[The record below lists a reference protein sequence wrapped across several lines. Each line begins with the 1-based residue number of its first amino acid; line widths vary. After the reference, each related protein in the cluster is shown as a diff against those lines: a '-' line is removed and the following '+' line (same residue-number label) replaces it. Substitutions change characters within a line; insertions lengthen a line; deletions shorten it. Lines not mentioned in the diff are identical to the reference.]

1 MSKNYIKNLKN
12 EIKRLKEENQFLQKG
27 IDSREEAHNIVS
39 EQRDK
44 AMALQQKHSQLETND
59 FIIDAHTKENDRH
72 VLTLKFIVDILLL
85 ISQLEK
91 VLADNTVLS
100 DALKLAIAT
109 FKVEL
114 SKAIQTIQYDGGY
127 SYTSN
132 NNIDDEEYE

>member
-1 MSKNYIKNLKN
+1 MEGKNKAL
-12 EIKRLKEENQFLQKG
+12 
-27 IDSREEAHNIVS
+27 
-39 EQRDK
+39 EQIIQE
-44 AMALQQKHSQLETND
+44 QQEKIETKD
-59 FIIDAHTKENDRH
+59 FIIDAQTKENDRH
-72 VLTLKFIVDILLL
+72 VLTFKFIVDILLL

-127 SYTSN
+127 SYTIN

>member
-1 MSKNYIKNLKN
+1 MNKKRYMEGKNKAL
-12 EIKRLKEENQFLQKG
+12 
-27 IDSREEAHNIVS
+27 
-39 EQRDK
+39 EQIIQE
-44 AMALQQKHSQLETND
+44 QQEKLETKD
-59 FIIDAHTKENDRH
+59 FIIDAQTKENDRH
-72 VLTLKFIVDILLL
+72 VLTFKFIVDILLL

-100 DALKLAIAT
+100 DAIKLAIAT

-127 SYTSN
+127 SYTIN

>member
-1 MSKNYIKNLKN
+1 MSK
-12 EIKRLKEENQFLQKG
+12 KRYMEGRNQAL
-27 IDSREEAHNIVS
+27 
-39 EQRDK
+39 EQIIQE
-44 AMALQQKHSQLETND
+44 QQEQLETKD
-59 FIIDAHTKENDRH
+59 FIIDAQTKENDRH
-72 VLTLKFIVDILLL
+72 VLTFKFIVDILLL

-127 SYTSN
+127 SYTIN

>member
-1 MSKNYIKNLKN
+1 MSK
-12 EIKRLKEENQFLQKG
+12 KRYMEGRNQAL
-27 IDSREEAHNIVS
+27 
-39 EQRDK
+39 EQIIQD
-44 AMALQQKHSQLETND
+44 QQEQLETKD
-59 FIIDAHTKENDRH
+59 FIIDAQTKENDRH
-72 VLTLKFIVDILLL
+72 VLTFKFIVDILLL

-127 SYTSN
+127 SYTTN

>member
-1 MSKNYIKNLKN
+1 MSK
-12 EIKRLKEENQFLQKG
+12 KRYMEGRNQAL
-27 IDSREEAHNIVS
+27 
-39 EQRDK
+39 EQIIQD
-44 AMALQQKHSQLETND
+44 QQEQLETKD
-59 FIIDAHTKENDRH
+59 FIIDAQTKENDRH
-72 VLTLKFIVDILLL
+72 VLTFKFIVDILLL

-127 SYTSN
+127 SYTIN

>member
-1 MSKNYIKNLKN
+1 MNKKRYMEGKNKAL
-12 EIKRLKEENQFLQKG
+12 
-27 IDSREEAHNIVS
+27 
-39 EQRDK
+39 EQIIQE
-44 AMALQQKHSQLETND
+44 QQEKIETKD
-59 FIIDAHTKENDRH
+59 FIIDAQTKENDRH
-72 VLTLKFIVDILLL
+72 VLTFKFIVDILLL

-127 SYTSN
+127 SYTIN

>member
-1 MSKNYIKNLKN
+1 MSK
-12 EIKRLKEENQFLQKG
+12 KRYMEGRNQAL
-27 IDSREEAHNIVS
+27 
-39 EQRDK
+39 EQIIQD
-44 AMALQQKHSQLETND
+44 QQERVETKD
-59 FIIDAHTKENDRH
+59 YIIDAQTKENDRH
-72 VLTLKFIVDILLL
+72 VLTFKFIVDILLL

-127 SYTSN
+127 SYTIN
-132 NNIDDEEYE
+132 NDNSDWDYEEA

>member
-1 MSKNYIKNLKN
+1 MNKKRYMEGKNKAL
-12 EIKRLKEENQFLQKG
+12 
-27 IDSREEAHNIVS
+27 
-39 EQRDK
+39 EQIIQE
-44 AMALQQKHSQLETND
+44 QQEKIETKD
-59 FIIDAHTKENDRH
+59 FIIDAQTKENDRH
-72 VLTLKFIVDILLL
+72 VLTFKFIVDILLL

-100 DALKLAIAT
+100 DAIKLAIAT

-127 SYTSN
+127 SYTIN

>member
-1 MSKNYIKNLKN
+1 M
-12 EIKRLKEENQFLQKG
+12 EGRNQAL
-27 IDSREEAHNIVS
+27 
-39 EQRDK
+39 EQIIQD
-44 AMALQQKHSQLETND
+44 QQEQLETKD
-59 FIIDAHTKENDRH
+59 FIIDAQTKENDRH
-72 VLTLKFIVDILLL
+72 VLTFKFIVDILLL

-127 SYTSN
+127 SYTIN

>member
-1 MSKNYIKNLKN
+1 MEGKNQAL
-12 EIKRLKEENQFLQKG
+12 
-27 IDSREEAHNIVS
+27 
-39 EQRDK
+39 EQIIQE
-44 AMALQQKHSQLETND
+44 QQEKIETKD
-59 FIIDAHTKENDRH
+59 FIIDAQTKENDRH
-72 VLTLKFIVDILLL
+72 VLTFKFIVDILLL

-127 SYTSN
+127 SYTIN

>member
-1 MSKNYIKNLKN
+1 MSQ
-12 EIKRLKEENQFLQKG
+12 KRYMGGRNQAL
-27 IDSREEAHNIVS
+27 
-39 EQRDK
+39 EQIIQD
-44 AMALQQKHSQLETND
+44 QQEQLETKD
-59 FIIDAHTKENDRH
+59 FIIDAQTKENDRH
-72 VLTLKFIVDILLL
+72 VLTFKFIVDILLL

-100 DALKLAIAT
+100 DAIKLAIAT

-127 SYTSN
+127 SYTIN

>member
-1 MSKNYIKNLKN
+1 MSK
-12 EIKRLKEENQFLQKG
+12 KRYMEGNNQAL
-27 IDSREEAHNIVS
+27 
-39 EQRDK
+39 EQIIQE
-44 AMALQQKHSQLETND
+44 QQEKIETKD
-59 FIIDAHTKENDRH
+59 FIIDAQTKENDRH
-72 VLTLKFIVDILLL
+72 VLTFKFIVDILLL

-100 DALKLAIAT
+100 DAIKLAIAT

-127 SYTSN
+127 SYTIN